1 MAPDLKGVVA
11 VVTGAS
17 RGIGKGIAVGLGAAG
32 ATVYVTGRTVE
43 SGTSRWPGTITQT
56 ADEVTQAGGTGIAV
70 RCDHADDAAVQAL
83 FAQVEREQGQ
93 LDLLVNNATS
103 SAYILQPANTPF
115 WEQPLS
121 LIDEMLTVGLRSY
134 YVASAHAARLMVPQQ
149 RGLII
154 NISSGGAQR
163 YSWNVAY
170 GVAKAGVDK
179 LSADTSAELKPYNVT
194 ALSLWPPF
202 SQTEEVMMHPDKYDA
217 SRALPTSFT
226 GQLVAAMAADVTIIS
241 KTGLALRATDIVGE
255 YGMSVP

>member
-1 MAPDLKGVVA
+1 MAPDLKGYVA

-17 RGIGKGIAVGLGAAG
+17 RGIGKGIALGLGETG
-32 ATVYVTGRTVE
+32 ATVYVTGRTIE

-56 ADEVTQAGGTGIAV
+56 ADEVTRLGGKGIAV
-70 RCDHADDAAVQAL
+70 RCDHADDAAVAEV
-83 FAQVEREQGQ
+83 FAQVQREHGQ

-103 SAYILQPANTPF
+103 SAYILESPGKPF

-134 YVASAHAARLMVPQQ
+134 YVASVHAARLMIAQQ

-163 YSWNVAY
+163 YSWDVAY
-170 GVAKAGVDK
+170 GVGKAGVDK
-179 LSADTSAELKPYNVT
+179 LSADMAHELQPHNVT

-202 SQTEEVMMHPDKYDA
+202 SQTEEVLMHPEKYDA
-217 SRALPTSFT
+217 SRAHPTIFT
-226 GQLVAAMAADVTIIS
+226 GRLVAAIAADVTIIA
-241 KTGLALRATDIVGE
+241 KTGKALRATDIAQE
-255 YGMSVP
+255 YGVSL